1 MNEDSVMLAKP
12 VKKLVWELGL
22 PMIFSM
28 IAQALYNV
36 VDTAFVIN
44 MPGIGADANLA
55 LTYAFPVQIAMIA
68 VGVGLGIGVN
78 ALLSRSLGQGDKK
91 AASQA
96 AGNGLFLGFLCYLIF
111 LVFGLF
117 LTRPFISMEAS
128 GIADADQRAEVI
140 DLGTTY
146 LSICT
151 TLSVAQMLFTVY
163 ERFLQ
168 ATGRTML
175 STIGQL
181 SGALLNIL
189 LDYVMIYPMGL
200 GVAGAAY
207 ATVIGQTVSLIL
219 DMVFHYWK
227 DKEIDNHL
235 SYLKPRW
242 KTICEI
248 GRMGLSAMVMQL
260 LLSIMMLGVNLIL
273 STSAYDRLLLT
284 NAFGIYYKIQQIAL
298 FACFGMSNALI
309 SLTSF
314 YYGKGEKERLNDIR
328 KYGIRD
334 SLIVAL
340 VITVLF
346 EALAEEISQV
356 FNLASGGQNDS
367 IVSMT
372 VLAIRLG
379 SIGFVLMAYT
389 VSIQGILQGLR
400 EALSPL
406 LLSALRLAVF
416 VFPLTALFLHFE
428 ASADFFWLVFPLSE
442 LLTSG
447 VSFFLLKAA
456 FDHKV
461 KGMAPVLPLVEKK
474 A

>member
-1 MNEDSVMLAKP
+1 
-12 VKKLVWELGL
+12 
-22 PMIFSM
+22 
-28 IAQALYNV
+28 
-36 VDTAFVIN
+36 
-44 MPGIGADANLA
+44 
-55 LTYAFPVQIAMIA
+55 
-68 VGVGLGIGVN
+68 
-78 ALLSRSLGQGDKK
+78 
-91 AASQA
+91 
-96 AGNGLFLGFLCYLIF
+96 
-111 LVFGLF
+111 
-117 LTRPFISMEAS
+117 
-128 GIADADQRAEVI
+128 
-140 DLGTTY
+140 
-146 LSICT
+146 
-151 TLSVAQMLFTVY
+151 
-163 ERFLQ
+163 
-168 ATGRTML
+168 
-175 STIGQL
+175 
-181 SGALLNIL
+181 
-189 LDYVMIYPMGL
+189 
-200 GVAGAAY
+200 
-207 ATVIGQTVSLIL
+207 
-219 DMVFHYWK
+219 
-227 DKEIDNHL
+227 
-235 SYLKPRW
+235 
-242 KTICEI
+242 
-248 GRMGLSAMVMQL
+248 MGLSAMVMQL

-314 YYGKGEKERLNDIR
+314 YYGKGEKERLHDIR

-334 SLIVAL
+334 SLIVTL

-428 ASADFFWLVFPLSE
+428 ASADLFWLVFPLSE
-442 LLTSG
+442 LLTAG
-447 VSFFLLKAA
+447 VSFVLLKSA